1 MQPFAIN
8 LPKERAFMLVN
19 RVAICFSAFAAAI
32 ALFPVTANADL
43 ITNGSFE
50 VGTFVNDGN
59 ATMTFNAG
67 STTMTGWSAVGR
79 QLSWITTPNPWGL
92 SAQDGIFFL
101 DLTAYNTG
109 APFGG
114 VTQTITTTVGEQY
127 MLSFYLGSY
136 TQRWGGP
143 PVSILASAGGTSQT
157 FTVSTASTASTW
169 TPFSLLFTA
178 NSTSTAIT
186 LAGAAGV
193 AYIGL
198 DNVSVNPAGTPAVPE
213 PGPFA
218 LVTAGVGLLG
228 LIGRKLKLGNK

>member
-1 MQPFAIN
+1 MFVHRVAVCLSTFAI
-8 LPKERAFMLVN
+8 AM
-19 RVAICFSAFAAAI
+19 
-32 ALFPVTANADL
+32 ALFPVAANADL

-50 VGTFVNDGN
+50 LGTFVNDGN
-59 ATMTFNAG
+59 ETMTF
-67 STTMTGWSAVGR
+67 STGTTAITGWTAVGR
-79 QLSWITTPNPWGL
+79 QFSWITTPNPWGL
-92 SAQDGIFFL
+92 SAQDGTFFL

-114 VTQTITTTVGEQY
+114 VTQSVATTIGEQY
-127 MLSFYLGSY
+127 ELSFFLGSY

-178 NSTSTAIT
+178 TSTSTAIT
-186 LAGAAGV
+186 LTGAAGV

-198 DNVSVNPAGTPAVPE
+198 DNVSVNPAGTSPVPE
-213 PGPFA
+213 PGPLA
-218 LVTAGVGLLG
+218 SIATGVALLG
-228 LIGRKLKLGNK
+228 LILRKVRIN